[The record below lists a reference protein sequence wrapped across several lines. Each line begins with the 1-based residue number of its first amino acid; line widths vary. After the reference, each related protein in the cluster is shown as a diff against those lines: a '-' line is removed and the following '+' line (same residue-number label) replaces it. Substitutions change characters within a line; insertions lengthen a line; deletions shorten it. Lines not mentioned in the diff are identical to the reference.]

1 MLGTWPL
8 VSYTAFS
15 INSSMMKCSVSN
27 PFTEIR
33 SLESVSG
40 PASNQSVEG
49 DELLHVSG
57 SQLDCIKGIKM
68 L

>member
-15 INSSMMKCSVSN
+15 INSSMMKCSVSD

-33 SLESVSG
+33 SLESVPG
-40 PASNQSVEG
+40 PVSNQSVEG
-49 DELLHVSG
+49 ERIVTCFWLSTGLH
-57 SQLDCIKGIKM
+57 QRH
-68 L
+68 